1 MITIIDY
8 DIGNLRNVQKAFEF
22 NKAEARI
29 TNRFDEIDRATALVL
44 PGVGHFHHGM
54 ENLEKTGMDKLIC
67 KKVLEDGIPI
77 LGICLGMQLLSK
89 TGYEN
94 GERPGLGLLEMETK
108 SMQVTSSEIRI
119 PHMGW
124 NSVEIADEA
133 RLFRG
138 IPNFT
143 DFYFVH
149 SCAVQTS
156 RSDIVSSRCS
166 YGQDFVSS
174 VEIGNI
180 YATQFHPEK
189 SQMFGLQIINNFV
202 DIANES
208 NNIIQ
213 HEVS

>member
-1 MITIIDY
+1 
-8 DIGNLRNVQKAFEF
+8 
-22 NKAEARI
+22 
-29 TNRFDEIDRATALVL
+29 
-44 PGVGHFHHGM
+44 
-54 ENLEKTGMDKLIC
+54 
-67 KKVLEDGIPI
+67 
-77 LGICLGMQLLSK
+77 MQLLSK

>member
-22 NKAEARI
+22 NKAEAKI
-29 TNRFDEIDRATALVL
+29 SNSLSEIDKATALVL

-67 KKVLEDGIPI
+67 KKVVEDKIPI

-89 TGYEN
+89 TGHEN
-94 GERPGLGLLEMETK
+94 GERPGLGLLDMETK
-108 SMQVTSSEIRI
+108 SMQVIDSEIRI

-124 NSVEIADEA
+124 NSVEIVEEA
-133 RLFRG
+133 KLFRG

-149 SCAVQTS
+149 SYSIQTS
-156 RSDIVSSRCS
+156 RSDIVSSKCS

-174 VEIGNI
+174 VEYGNI
-180 YATQFHPEK
+180 FATQFHPEK
-189 SQMFGLQIINNFV
+189 SQLFGMQIINNFI
-202 DIANES
+202 DIANRG
-208 NNIIQ
+208 NNFIQ
-213 HEVS
+213 QEVS